1 MALSTKLVAQIVAT
15 LTDSLDL
22 GTASAPLDYTKR
34 ITLTDGTGANQ
45 ADKLWHDQR
54 VIAASATDTLDLA
67 GTLVD
72 ALGDTVTLA
81 RVKAV
86 LVVAAAANGDDVN
99 VQQPATSG
107 VPLFLAAGDGISV
120 KPGGAFLWVAPDAAG
135 VVVTGG
141 TGDLLD
147 LVNTDAAAQATV
159 DVMIVGA
166 SA

>member
-1 MALSTKLVAQIVAT
+1 MALSTKLVAQVVAT

-86 LVVAAAANGDDVN
+86 LVVADAANGDDVN
-99 VQQPATSG
+99 VQQPATNG
-107 VPLFLAAGDGISV
+107 VPLFLAAGDGIGV
-120 KPGGAFLWVAPDAAG
+120 KPGGAFLWVAPDADG
-135 VVVTGG
+135 VVVTDG

-147 LVNTDAAAQATV
+147 LVNVNAAGQATV
-159 DVMIVGA
+159 DIVIVGA